1 MDVEILRQLDQG
13 LLALDRGYSDLSLEG
28 RAVVLA
34 RSSRH
39 GHLLARGSHAPMAR
53 KIHLS
58 RLFSFPEPPL
68 YAPSGQQKFMSLHGV
83 LNALVAEKR
92 GIFRAQL
99 TTREREDHQQ
109 DHHVLC
115 LLIAPT
121 RFRLAGQTGMQIEAG
136 DAQHRCHSES
146 PRVCRRPIA
155 SF

>member
-58 RLFSFPEPPL
+58 RLFSFSEPPL
-68 YAPSGQQKFMSLHGV
+68 MTVSVAVPSQGGRGHHG
-83 LNALVAEKR
+83 
-92 GIFRAQL
+92 
-99 TTREREDHQQ
+99 
-109 DHHVLC
+109 
-115 LLIAPT
+115 
-121 RFRLAGQTGMQIEAG
+121 AGG
-136 DAQHRCHSES
+136 DLQAH
-146 PRVCRRPIA
+146 A
-155 SF
+155 